1 MSQHEHPHHH
11 SHEHDHGHGHHD
23 SRSGEALTD
32 RDRLIRIIEHWMR
45 HNEDHASSYQDW
57 ARRAREMGSADVAGL
72 LEEVVG
78 QTEQQNRT
86 FQKALDLLK

>member
-45 HNEDHASSYQDW
+45 HN
-57 ARRAREMGSADVAGL
+57 G
-72 LEEVVG
+72 
-78 QTEQQNRT
+78 
-86 FQKALDLLK
+86 